1 MSIQLLK
8 QRTIDEL
15 ITNIADNLDSYR
27 AGDFDSIID
36 NDGCHM
42 HDGLTFDIE
51 LLESIHGGRDEDAGN
66 CLKMFE
72 AMNGLT
78 PYLAK
83 DERLWCYLTHTVLL
97 EYSRERWPIPD
108 DDKVATTHI
117 KNHFFARNMRIF
129 ERDNSASRLWW
140 TSYVCSKVPD
150 MDLKTALET
159 LLYSMDARGQ
169 IMDRSSSALKVNLFS
184 SIMAKMHDSIESD
197 GLFLERNVNRPY
209 MLEVNFLGGYKLLS
223 ALSTGKISDVLNK
236 VDEKFLGFNSQPD
249 DEINEVER
257 VSRGSGSVNADSIL
271 PQSNLR
277 DLLIQFDTEVIRKEF
292 PDTEIWERLL
302 SPAMLAALLY
312 SKPTTIEE
320 FCKRMPLHLRDGISK
335 NEGDYLTQVIEII
348 ASSVD

>member
-1 MSIQLLK
+1 MSIRLLK

-27 AGDFDSIID
+27 AGDFDSII
-36 NDGCHM
+36 NNNNCHT
-42 HDGLTFDIE
+42 HDGLTFDVE
-51 LLESIHGGRDEDAGN
+51 LLKSINGKRDEDVDN
-66 CLKMFE
+66 CLKMFK

-97 EYSRERWPIPD
+97 EYSRVRWSIPD
-108 DDKVATTHI
+108 NDDDAVTYI
-117 KNHFFARNMRIF
+117 RNHFFAKNIRSF

-140 TSYVCSKVPD
+140 ISYVCSKVSD

-159 LLYSMDARGQ
+159 LLYSMDAKSQ
-169 IMDRSSSALKVNLFS
+169 IMDRSTSALKVNLFS

-223 ALSTGKISDVLNK
+223 ALSTSKVAEVLNN
-236 VDEKFLGFNSQPD
+236 VDNKILRFNSEPD
-249 DEINEVER
+249 KDVGRVEVTPRENLN
-257 VSRGSGSVNADSIL
+257 VDSIL
-271 PQSNLR
+271 PKSHLR
-277 DLLIQFDTEVIRKEF
+277 DLLMQFDAEVIRRKL
-292 PDTEIWERLL
+292 PDTKVWEKLL

-312 SKPTTIEE
+312 SKPATRDE
-320 FCKRMPLHLRDGISK
+320 FCERIPLHLRDGISK
-335 NEGDYLTQVIEII
+335 EEANYLDQVIEII
-348 ASSVD
+348 ASNSE